1 MDTLPYWLI
10 LSKGLEHLKEPLPL
24 LLRDLRGD
32 GDGVPQVQA
41 ENPHNAFSVDDVPAA
56 GQIYLKTKFSMA
68 AVNACTRSMVDRRM
82 EPCVMPRTSS

>member
-1 MDTLPYWLI
+1 MDTLPYWLT

-41 ENPHNAFSVDDVPAA
+41 ENPHNAFSVADVPA
-56 GQIYLKTKFSMA
+56 KSTSKPNSPMA